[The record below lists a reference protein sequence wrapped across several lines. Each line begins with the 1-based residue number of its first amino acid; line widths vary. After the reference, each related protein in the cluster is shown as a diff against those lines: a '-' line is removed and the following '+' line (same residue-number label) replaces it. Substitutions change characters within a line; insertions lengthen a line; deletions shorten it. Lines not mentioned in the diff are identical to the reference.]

1 MEQVTIWKSSLE
13 GIMSDLERAGL
24 VCADVAEGINGL
36 ANSASDEDPIC
47 DRLYSLGRVLGLLRE
62 NLDSNYDYLSEWV
75 RNSEKYIARAPR
87 PAGATDTPV
96 LPPLG
101 DFADVPTVDLLREL
115 VRQECII
122 ETAGV
127 EAAIIRQALALRG
140 EPVGEKQ
147 QAA

>member
-62 NLDSNYDYLSEWV
+62 NLDSNHDYLSEWV
-75 RNSEKYIARAPR
+75 RDSEKYIARASR
-87 PAGATDTPV
+87 PAGTTPV
-96 LPPLG
+96 PPPSVTSMMCRRWISCG
-101 DFADVPTVDLLREL
+101 NSSGKSASSRRPE
-115 VRQECII
+115 
-122 ETAGV
+122 
-127 EAAIIRQALALRG
+127 
-140 EPVGEKQ
+140 
-147 QAA
+147 